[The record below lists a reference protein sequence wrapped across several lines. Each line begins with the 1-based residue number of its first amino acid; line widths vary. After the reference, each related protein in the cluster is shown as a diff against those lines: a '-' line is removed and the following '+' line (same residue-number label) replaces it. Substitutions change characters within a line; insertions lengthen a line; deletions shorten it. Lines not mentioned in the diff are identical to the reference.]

1 MPNKN
6 FSTGQ
11 NEFCA
16 GIYQMK
22 GDVKMNYRTLGRTG
36 FRVSEVGLGSEA
48 FVNQSEVFAQEL
60 FNAALDA
67 GINYFDL
74 YNPEPYIRDNLG
86 KAMKGRRD
94 KFIIQGHLCSAW
106 IDGQYK
112 RTRNMDEVNA
122 ACKDLFQRLE
132 TEYIDVGMIHYV
144 DEQKD
149 FDQVFEGPVIQLAKE
164 LKASGKIRSIGMS
177 THNPQV
183 AIQAVKTGLIDVI
196 MFSVN
201 PAYDILPPNEDV
213 NTLFEKDTY
222 EQPGVLSF
230 VDPRRQELYGLCES
244 EGVALTV
251 MKPYGGGALLD
262 AKESPFGVA
271 MTVPQCLHYCLTR
284 PAVASVLAGA
294 HNVEQLM
301 EAAAYSDLPEE
312 KKDYA
317 ALLSAAPAHR
327 FTDKCMYCGH
337 CAPCTVGIDI
347 ASVNKFADLCEAQGT
362 VPETVREHYQ
372 ALEKKASACV
382 ECGSCETRCPFDVKI
397 VEHMRKA
404 QNIFGE

>member
-1 MPNKN
+1 
-6 FSTGQ
+6 
-11 NEFCA
+11 
-16 GIYQMK
+16 
-22 GDVKMNYRTLGRTG
+22 MNYRTLGRTG
-36 FRVSEVGLGSEA
+36 LKVSEIGLGSEA
-48 FVNQSEVFAQEL
+48 FVNQNDAFSQKL
-60 FNAALDA
+60 IDAAIDA
-67 GINYFDL
+67 GVNYFDL
-74 YNPEPYIRDNLG
+74 YNPEPYVRDAFG
-86 KAMKGRRD
+86 KAMKGRRE
-94 KFIIQGHLCSAW
+94 KFVMQAHLCSAW

-112 RTRNMDEVNA
+112 RTRKMDEVKA
-122 ACKDLFQRLE
+122 AFADLLARLD

-149 FDQVFEGPVIQLAKE
+149 FDEVFGGEVIKFAQE
-164 LKASGKIRSIGMS
+164 QKAAGKLRHIGMS
-177 THNPQV
+177 THNPRV

-213 NTLFEKDTY
+213 DTLFEKSTY
-222 EQPGVLSF
+222 EQPDVLSST
-230 VDPRRQELYGLCES
+230 DPERQELYSLCES

-271 MTVPQCLHYCLTR
+271 MTVAQCLHYCLTR

-294 HNVEQLM
+294 HNVKELL
-301 EAAAYSDLPEE
+301 EAAAYCDLPDE

-317 ALLSAAPAHR
+317 KLLSSCPAHP

-347 ASVNKFADLCEAQGT
+347 ASVNKFADLCEAQGE
-362 VPETVREHYQ
+362 VPETVREHYN
-372 ALEKKASACV
+372 ALSVKAGDCIAC
-382 ECGSCETRCPFDVKI
+382 GACETRCPFGVKI
-397 VEHMRKA
+397 VEHMQKA
-404 QNIFGE
+404 QAIFSA